1 MKVLSRGASCVKQ
14 RLPPPVNS
22 RRESSVFASVWFKC
36 SVPGDGGHR
45 WLGKVTVLTECSLC
59 DVPHTPRRAGVN
71 GPRGDGA
78 PWSQASGCFPLSN
91 LFPLLPP
98 PPLLGRTGLLAD
110 LLPSFAVEI
119 MPGIQSFNSLFAYSA
134 VICLASALVTNCSF
148 HLVAHL
154 SVYVCGLFQEE
165 LSPLEEAFN
174 CTSSV
179 IRPLK
184 EKR

>member
-1 MKVLSRGASCVKQ
+1 MKQ
-14 RLPPPVNS
+14 RLPPPVTS
-22 RRESSVFASVWFKC
+22 WGGSSVFASVWFKC
-36 SVPGDGGHR
+36 SSQR
-45 WLGKVTVLTECSLC
+45 WRPQVAGEECSLC

-71 GPRGDGA
+71 GPHGDGA

-91 LFPLLPP
+91 LFPLLSP

-134 VICLASALVTNCSF
+134 VSRLASALVTNCSF
-148 HLVAHL
+148 HLFAHL
-154 SVYVCGLFQEE
+154 SVYVCGLFQDE
-165 LSPLEEAFN
+165 LSPLEEPFN
-174 CTSSV
+174 CISSV

-184 EKR
+184 ETR